1 MRLSLFQIMLLGLA
15 GSQVAG
21 EAPLW
26 PLPGTAF
33 EEGSATAT
41 FVQPTAAG
49 TPESAL
55 FGCVRNNGNRFHEA
69 IDLAPVLPR
78 RNGRT
83 TDPVGSIY
91 AGRVTHIN
99 RVSGNS
105 SYGRY
110 VVVEHI
116 GLEPALYSLY
126 AHLASIPDS
135 LGTGD
140 PVEAGD
146 TLGILGRSAGGYV
159 IPRSRA
165 HLHLEVGLRLSG
177 DFESWYQRNR
187 YTSPNLHGNYN
198 GMNLI
203 GLDPLDYFT
212 AFREGRVS
220 TILGYIEQIPPALML
235 HIRTKRYPEF
245 LERYPQMKLEGCPE
259 KDRLGWEVI
268 LSGWGFPL
276 SMRPLDGSELR
287 GTRSPGDISIVGVNR
302 SELEAYACRDITT
315 DRNGQLFLGRGG
327 RMVLELLFKP
337 D

>member
-1 MRLSLFQIMLLGLA
+1 MRFLIQLLAVAMA
-15 GSQVAG
+15 GASCLGQ
-21 EAPLW
+21 APLW

-33 EEGSATAT
+33 EDGQPYAA

-55 FGCVRNNGNRFHEA
+55 FGCVRNDGDRFHEA

-83 TDPVGSIY
+83 TDPVRAIY
-91 AGRVTHIN
+91 GGQVAHIN
-99 RVSGNS
+99 PVSGNS

-116 GLEPALYSLY
+116 GLEPAMYSLY
-126 AHLASIPDS
+126 AHLASIADS
-135 LGTGD
+135 LAVGD

-146 TLGILGRSAGGYV
+146 ELGILGRSAGGYS

-165 HLHLEVGLRLSG
+165 HLHLEIGLRLSS

-187 YTSPNLHGNYN
+187 YSSPNLHGNYN

-203 GLDPLDYFT
+203 GLDPLDFYS
-212 AFREGRVS
+212 AFRDGRVS
-220 TILGYIEQIPPALML
+220 TILAYLEQVPPAVML
-235 HIRTKRYPEF
+235 HIRTRRYPDF
-245 LERYPQMKLEGCPE
+245 LERYPQLKLDGCPE
-259 KDRLGWEVI
+259 SERVGWEVI
-268 LSGWGFPL
+268 LSGWGLPL
-276 SMRPLDGSELR
+276 SLRPLREEALR
-287 GTRSPGDISIVGVNR
+287 GVRAPGDISIVAANR
-302 SELEAYACRDITT
+302 SEIEAYACRDLTT
-315 DRNGQLFLGRGG
+315 DRSGQLYLGRGG

>member
-1 MRLSLFQIMLLGLA
+1 MRLLIQLLAVTLTCTLCHG
-15 GSQVAG
+15 Q
-21 EAPLW
+21 APLW

-33 EEGSATAT
+33 EEKEPTSS

-55 FGCVRNNGNRFHEA
+55 FGCVRNSGNRFHEA

-78 RNGRT
+78 KYGRA
-83 TDPVGSIY
+83 TDPVTTVYG
-91 AGRVTHIN
+91 GRVAHIN

-116 GLEPALYSLY
+116 SLEPAIYSLY
-126 AHLASIPDS
+126 AHLASVSDS
-135 LGTGD
+135 LAVGD
-140 PVEAGD
+140 PVKAGD
-146 TLGILGRSAGGYV
+146 KLGILGRSAGGYT

-165 HLHLEVGLRLSG
+165 HLHLEIGLRLSD

-187 YTSPNLHGNYN
+187 YSSPNLHGNYN
-198 GMNLI
+198 GMNLL
-203 GLDPLDYFT
+203 GLDPLDFYS
-212 AFREGRVS
+212 AFRDGRAE
-220 TILGYIEQIPPALML
+220 TLLQYIEQVPPAIML
-235 HIRTKRYPEF
+235 HIRTQRYPDF
-245 LERYPQMKLEGCPE
+245 LERYPQLKLDGCGE
-259 KDRLGWEVI
+259 SQRAGWEVI

-276 SMRPLDGSELR
+276 SLRPLREAELR
-287 GTRSPGDISIVGVNR
+287 GVRSPGDISIVAASR
-302 SELEAYACRDITT
+302 SQIDTYACRDITI